1 MNKKYNLGIIN
12 KIKIQ
17 IRPLTVIYI
26 SILVALY
33 SLMIC
38 TPYLISKT
46 ALLKN
51 YIFVGEEFVE
61 GLLISVLL
69 AISFFVLFRYRK
81 ELGKYRNQI
90 KELAVKKTDAENKL
104 SDAFKYIGA
113 VNVQVKEVQS
123 LFSSIEKYPKDKKDF
138 KDSLNIL
145 AQKVLCIANADWV
158 IFRIINLN
166 SLRTLREYSKTRGEI
181 ILLKHNISNSS
192 IVTNE
197 TTDKYSIISS
207 DEKNLAIK
215 VFCII
220 SSEVLTET
228 QKNLIK
234 TIVDS
239 LEMLFIVLTS
249 QHFRNGYFNQNVPH
263 HARLMM

>member
-1 MNKKYNLGIIN
+1 MDKEHNLGSIN
-12 KIKIQ
+12 KNKVH
-17 IRPLTVIYI
+17 IRLIAIIYI

-33 SLMIC
+33 SLIIC
-38 TPYLISKT
+38 TPYLISNT

-69 AISFFVLFRYRK
+69 AISFFVLSRYRK
-81 ELGKYRNQI
+81 RLNRYRNQI
-90 KELAVKKTDAENKL
+90 KELSVKKTDVENKL

-138 KDSLNIL
+138 KNSLTVL
-145 AQKVLCIANADWV
+145 AQKVLCVANADWV
-158 IFRIINLN
+158 IFRIINVD
-166 SLRTLREYSKTRGEI
+166 SLRTLREYSETRGKV

-192 IVTNE
+192 IVCSE
-197 TTDKYSIISS
+197 TTDKCSIVSS
-207 DEKNLAIK
+207 DQKNLIIK
-215 VFCII
+215 VFCVIP
-220 SSEVLTET
+220 SEALTET

-234 TIVDS
+234 TIVTS
-239 LEMLFIVLTS
+239 LEMLFIVFTS
-249 QHFRNGYFNQNVPH
+249 QYFRKGYFKQEVFN
-263 HARLMM
+263 HAGSM